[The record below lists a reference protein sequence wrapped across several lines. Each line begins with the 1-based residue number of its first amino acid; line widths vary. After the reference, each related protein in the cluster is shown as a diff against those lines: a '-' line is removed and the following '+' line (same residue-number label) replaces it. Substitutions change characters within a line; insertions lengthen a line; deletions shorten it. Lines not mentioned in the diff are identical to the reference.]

1 MTHLIQ
7 SITDPIYRPPSG
19 RLQVAFQ
26 L

>member
-1 MTHLIQ
+1 MTHRNQ
-7 SITDPIYRPPSG
+7 SITVPIYQPPSG